1 MTDPVAAWH
10 QEHESFNKL
19 LSILRKEIDVF
30 HSEGEPDYRL
40 MLDIISYLRDFADTF
55 HHPRED
61 EAFRLLA
68 QRCPDRELPLA
79 RLRQEHV
86 VIAHAGEE
94 LRALLEQAAND
105 EVTLRSRVEVAA
117 ATYLV
122 YYSNHIRVEEEDV
135 LPLAR
140 RTLTDAEW
148 LSVKAVVPPRKASSN
163 DTSTDSYLRDLYT
176 RIVAAAK

>member
-10 QEHESFNKL
+10 QEHESFDAL

-30 HSEGEPDYRL
+30 HSKGEPNYRL
-40 MLDIISYLRDFADTF
+40 MLDIVSYLRDFGDTF

-61 EAFRLLA
+61 EAFRLLV

-86 VIAHAGEE
+86 VIAHAGDE
-94 LRALLEQAAND
+94 LTALLEQAAND

-122 YYSNHIRVEEEDV
+122 YYGNHIRVEEEDV

-140 RTLTDAEW
+140 KTLTDAEW
-148 LSVKAVVPPRKASSN
+148 LAVKAAVPPRKASSHHQ
-163 DTSTDSYLRDLYT
+163 STDTYLHDLYT
-176 RIVAAAK
+176 RILDAAR

>member
-10 QEHESFNKL
+10 QEHESFNAL
-19 LSILRKEIDVF
+19 LAILRKELDVF
-30 HSEGEPDYRL
+30 HSGGEPNYSL
-40 MLDIISYLRDFADTF
+40 LLDIISWLRDFGDTF

-94 LRALLEQAAND
+94 LRLLLEQAASG
-105 EVTLRSRVEVAA
+105 EVTPRSRVEVAA

-122 YYSNHIRVEEEDV
+122 YYGNHIRVEEEDV

-140 RTLTDAEW
+140 RTLTAAEW
-148 LSVKAVVPPRKASSN
+148 QRVKEAVPERKLLPQGPGTQAHLSN
-163 DTSTDSYLRDLYT
+163 LYR
-176 RIVAAAK
+176 RILAAAE